1 MTTRI
6 ATPLLVAASVA
17 GLLALTACGSSST
30 AAATTVA
37 ATSAASTTAATG
49 NTTGSSTGS
58 STAPSTGGS
67 TETSAAASTV
77 PDSAATVDVKA
88 VEGVAWDK
96 KAYTATAK
104 DGKVR
109 INGSNISS
117 IAHNL
122 YVLDSTGAVVG
133 DFINLPTK
141 GSKDSR
147 MLPLAPGTYHIVCKV
162 PGHNNMN
169 STLTVI

>member
-1 MTTRI
+1 MTTRF
-6 ATPLLVAASVA
+6 ATPLLVA
-17 GLLALTACGSSST
+17 GLLALGACGSSSST
-30 AAATTVA
+30 SATTVGS
-37 ATSAASTTAATG
+37 TSAASTTTG
-49 NTTGSSTGS
+49 NSTGS
-58 STAPSTGGS
+58 STDPGTGS
-67 TETSAAASTV
+67 SAASTASTAASSTV

-104 DGKVR
+104 DGKVT

-122 YVLDSTGAVVG
+122 YVVDAAGTVIG

-141 GSKDSR
+141 GSKDAR
-147 MLPLAPGTYHIVCKV
+147 VLPLAPGTYHIVCKV

-169 STLTVI
+169 STLTVS

>member
-1 MTTRI
+1 MTNRL
-6 ATPLLVAASVA
+6 ATSVAVAVA
-17 GLLALTACGSSST
+17 GLLTLAACSSSST
-30 AAATTVA
+30 AASTTVGGSA
-37 ATSAASTTAATG
+37 SASTAGSTAASSTAAG

-58 STAPSTGGS
+58 TTPGG
-67 TETSAAASTV
+67 TTAASTV
-77 PDSAATVDVKA
+77 PDSAATVDVKG

-104 DGKVR
+104 DGKVT

-122 YVLDSTGAVVG
+122 YVVDSAGTVIG

-141 GSKDSR
+141 GSKDTR
-147 MLPLAPGTYHIVCKV
+147 VLPLAPGTYHIVCKV
-162 PGHNNMN
+162 PGHSNMN
-169 STLTVI
+169 STLTVS